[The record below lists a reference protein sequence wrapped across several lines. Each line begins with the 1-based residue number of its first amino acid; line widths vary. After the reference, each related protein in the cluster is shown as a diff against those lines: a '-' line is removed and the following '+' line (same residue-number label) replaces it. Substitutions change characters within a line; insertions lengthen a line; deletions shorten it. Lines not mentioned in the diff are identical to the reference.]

1 MKEKLHRPDSVARL
15 HYIPNQKIAVPFHP
29 HLLYAGI
36 LKQTL
41 KWQEEPHSHNFLQ
54 IVFIKDGS
62 GTIILGEGQNKRTI
76 EIKRGDIVVYNSN
89 VFHHEKSSMGDPLE
103 TIFFGARN
111 VTLDGLPENHLI
123 PEGADE
129 VIHTGSQFEL
139 FEQMFSRLVTESS
152 SSQMFSR
159 ELSEYTARMILIMIL
174 RIISVDDEEFVK
186 KDESFVRA
194 KAYIDQHYLKI
205 NSVESLCND
214 VYISKFHLTHLFKKN
229 LGIPP
234 LQYIIRKK
242 IDMAKVLLIKS
253 DMTIKNIAIRC
264 GYENSDYFCRLFKK
278 HEGMTA
284 LEYRQK
290 ESACDDE
297 PYHI

>member
-1 MKEKLHRPDSVARL
+1 MKKELHRPDSFVRH

-36 LKQTL
+36 LKQSL

-54 IVFIKDGS
+54 IVFIKSGS
-62 GTIILGEGQNKRTI
+62 GTIILGKQQHEKTI
-76 EIKRGDIVVYNSN
+76 EIERGDIVIYNSN
-89 VFHHEKSSMGDPLE
+89 VFHYEKSSIGDPLE

-111 VTLDGLPENHLI
+111 INLEGLPENHLI
-123 PEGADE
+123 PEGVDE
-129 VIHTGSQFEL
+129 VIHTGGQFGH
-139 FEQMFSRLVTESS
+139 FEQMFSQLVTESNS
-152 SSQMFSR
+152 NQIFSR
-159 ELSEYTARMILIMIL
+159 ELSESTARMILIMIL
-174 RIISVDDEEFVK
+174 RIISVDDEEFLR
-186 KDESFVRA
+186 KDVSFVKA
-194 KAYIDQHYLKI
+194 KAYMDQHYLQI

-214 VYISKFHLTHLFKKN
+214 VYISKFHLTHLFKKI

-234 LQYIIRKK
+234 LQYIIQKK
-242 IDMAKVLLIKS
+242 IDMAKMLLVES
-253 DMTIKNIAIRC
+253 DMTIKTIAARC

-290 ESACDDE
+290 KPTHDDE
-297 PYHI
+297 PF